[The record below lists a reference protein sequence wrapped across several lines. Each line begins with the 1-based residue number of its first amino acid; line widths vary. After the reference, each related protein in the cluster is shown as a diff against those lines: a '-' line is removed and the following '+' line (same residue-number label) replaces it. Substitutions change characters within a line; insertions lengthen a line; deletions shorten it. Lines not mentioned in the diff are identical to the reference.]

1 MRMHTMVTEPIDSK
15 NLLYPP
21 GGLLIWG
28 LVLMELLTFGAAL
41 IAFIVAS
48 KSEPDAFHNSAKMLN
63 PLYGVANTVFLLTS
77 GFFMAQSVNHYK
89 EAKYAKSRFCLILTL
104 LGGGLFLVLK
114 AVEYHEKISQGLTV
128 HYNTFFSYYWLLT
141 LFHVMHVL
149 AGIVI
154 LSFMMFRF
162 RISTSKMR
170 IEDYEAGAVFW
181 HMCDLIWL
189 ILFPVIYLLL

>member
-1 MRMHTMVTEPIDSK
+1 MHTTVTEPIDSK

-48 KSEPDAFHNSAKMLN
+48 KSAPDTFHESAKMLN

-77 GFFMAQSVNHYK
+77 GFFMARSVNHYK
-89 EAKYAKSRFCLILTL
+89 EAKHAKSRRCLVLTL
-104 LGGGLFLVLK
+104 LGGGLFLGLK
-114 AVEYHEKISQGLTV
+114 AVEYNEKIGQGLTI
-128 HYNTFFSYYWLLT
+128 HYDTFFSYYWLLT

-154 LSFMMFRF
+154 LSYMMFRF
-162 RISTSKMR
+162 RKPTPRMK
-170 IEDYEAGAVFW
+170 IEDYETGAVFW